1 MRSHALFSRRT
12 FRPALLNTLSSGY
25 NLSQFVKD
33 VVSGSTVG
41 IVALPLAMAFAIAS
55 GCTPE
60 KGLFTAIV
68 AGFIISAIG
77 GSRFQIGGPTG
88 AFVVIVAGIIARHG
102 YEGLVVATCM
112 AGVILLV
119 MGFCGLGR
127 LLKFIP
133 YPVTTGFTTGIALL
147 IFTTQIKDLFGL
159 QLSEIPASFI
169 PKVATLAQASPTAH
183 IDSITV
189 AGVTLVTIFLTR
201 KFFPRFPSHIAG
213 ILAASAV
220 ALLGGLDVATIGTR
234 FGGIPAAL
242 PTFALPENLTGL
254 AVTMFPDAIT
264 IALLAAIESLLSA
277 VVADGMTGERHHSS
291 TELIGQGVAN
301 IASSFFGG
309 IPATGAIARTATNIR
324 AGAFSPVSGMVH
336 AIVLALFV
344 KFFAPVASAIPL
356 ASLAGVLTYVAW
368 DMSELPKF
376 IHILKAPKSD
386 AAVMVSTFLLTV
398 LIDLTVGVQFG
409 VVLAA
414 LLLIGRISDA
424 TQFQNWERTKAAP
437 VKHAPSW
444 NSEIEIY
451 EINGPFFF
459 GCADRFSQ
467 TFSLMRKPPRVI
479 IFRMRH
485 VHTIDATAL
494 HAIELVL
501 LQMQQLN
508 VHVLFSGV
516 DDSIQRQMVRFGL
529 LKFVNKDDI
538 CHSFGTAWK
547 KAHKLV
553 QDTESA
559 AATTPAVA

>member
-1 MRSHALFSRRT
+1 MRSYALFSRRT
-12 FRPALLNTLSSGY
+12 FRPALLTTFASGY

-33 VVSGSTVG
+33 IVSGSTVG

-55 GCTPE
+55 GCSPE
-60 KGLFTAIV
+60 RGLFTAIV

-112 AGVILLV
+112 AGVILLI

-147 IFTTQIKDLFGL
+147 IFTTQIKDLLGL
-159 QLSEIPASFI
+159 HLTDIPASFI
-169 PKVATLAQASPTAH
+169 PKISALAHATPTAH
-183 IDSITV
+183 VDSITV

-201 KFFPRFPSHIAG
+201 KLFPRFPSHIAG
-213 ILAASAV
+213 ILVASAV
-220 ALLGGLDVATIGTR
+220 AIFGGLDVATIGTR
-234 FGGIPAAL
+234 FGGIPAELPSFSL
-242 PTFALPENLTGL
+242 PTNITSL
-254 AVTMFPDAIT
+254 AVTMFPDAVT

-376 IHILKAPKSD
+376 IHTLRAPKSD
-386 AAVMVSTFLLTV
+386 VAVMVSTFLLTV

-424 TQFQNWERTKAAP
+424 TKFQNWERATAAP
-437 VKHAPSW
+437 VKRSPSW
-444 NSEIEIY
+444 NSDIEVY

-494 HAIELVL
+494 HALELVL
-501 LQMQQLN
+501 RQMQHLH

-516 DDSIQRQMVRFGL
+516 DPSIQKQMIRFGL
-529 LKFVNKDDI
+529 LSFISNDDI
-538 CHSFGTAWK
+538 CHSFGTAWS
-547 KAHKLV
+547 KAHEFTQEPPSSPTQQV
-553 QDTESA
+553 M
-559 AATTPAVA
+559 V

>member
-1 MRSHALFSRRT
+1 MRSHAIFNRRT
-12 FRPALLNTLSSGY
+12 FQPALLTTLTSGYTLSK
-25 NLSQFVKD
+25 FVKD
-33 VVSGSTVG
+33 VISGSTVG

-55 GCTPE
+55 GCSPE

-102 YEGLVVATCM
+102 YEGLVVATGM
-112 AGVILLV
+112 AGVLLLI
-119 MGFCGLGR
+119 MGFCGLGK

-147 IFTTQIKDLFGL
+147 IFTTQIKDLLGL

-169 PKVATLAQASPTAH
+169 PKMTALAQASSTAH
-183 IDSITV
+183 VDSITV
-189 AGVTLVTIFLTR
+189 AVVTIVTIFLTR
-201 KFFPRFPSHIAG
+201 KLFPKFPSHIAG

-220 ALLGGLDVATIGTR
+220 AIIGGLDVATIGTR
-234 FGGIPAAL
+234 FGGIPSEL
-242 PTFALPENLTGL
+242 PTFALPSNIPSLV
-254 AVTMFPDAIT
+254 VTMFPDAIT

-291 TELIGQGVAN
+291 TELIGQGIAN
-301 IASSFFGG
+301 IASSLFGG

-324 AGAFSPVSGMVH
+324 AGAFSPVSGIVH

-356 ASLAGVLTYVAW
+356 ASLAGVLAYVAW

-376 IHILKAPKSD
+376 IHILRAPKSD
-386 AAVMVSTFLLTV
+386 VAVMVTTFLLTV
-398 LIDLTVGVQFG
+398 FIDLTVGVQFG

-414 LLLIGRISDA
+414 LLFIGRISDA
-424 TQFQNWERTKAAP
+424 TKFHNWERTKAAP
-437 VKHAPSW
+437 EKHPTSYD
-444 NSEIEIY
+444 SEIEVY

-467 TFSLMRKPPRVI
+467 IFSLMRKPPRVI

-501 LQMQQLN
+501 LQMHHVH

-516 DDSIQRQMVRFGL
+516 DPSIQKQMVRFGL
-529 LKFVNKDDI
+529 LSFISNDDI
-538 CHSFGTAWK
+538 CHSFGTAWS
-547 KAHKLV
+547 KARKIV
-553 QDTESA
+553 DEPSASPAANPA
-559 AATTPAVA
+559 AA

>member
-1 MRSHALFSRRT
+1 MRSHAIFSRRT
-12 FRPALLNTLSSGY
+12 FRPALLTTLTSGY
-25 NLSQFVKD
+25 TLSQFVKD

-55 GCTPE
+55 GCSPE

-102 YEGLVVATCM
+102 YEGLVVATGM
-112 AGVILLV
+112 AGIILLV

-147 IFTTQIKDLFGL
+147 IFTTQIKDLLGL
-159 QLSEIPASFI
+159 QLMDIPASFI
-169 PKVATLAQASPTAH
+169 PKVTTLVQASPTAH

-189 AGVTLVTIFLTR
+189 AGVTIVTIYLTR
-201 KFFPRFPSHIAG
+201 KLFPRFPSHIAG

-220 ALLGGLDVATIGTR
+220 AIIGGLDVSTIGTR
-234 FGGIPAAL
+234 FGGIPAEL
-242 PTFALPENLTGL
+242 PTFALPANIPSLV
-254 AVTMFPDAIT
+254 VTMLPDALT

-291 TELIGQGVAN
+291 TELIGQGIAN

-376 IHILKAPKSD
+376 VHILRAPKSD
-386 AAVMVSTFLLTV
+386 AAVMLCTFLLTV
-398 LIDLTVGVQFG
+398 LVDLTVGVQFG

-444 NSEIEIY
+444 DSEIEVY

-467 TFSLMRKPPRVI
+467 TFSLMRKPPRAI

-508 VHVLFSGV
+508 VHVMFSGV
-516 DDSIQRQMVRFGL
+516 DPSIQKQMVRFGL
-529 LKFVNKDDI
+529 LSFISNDDI
-538 CHSFGTAWK
+538 CHSFGTAWS

-553 QDTESA
+553 DETSA
-559 AATTPAVA
+559 SPTVKPAVA

>member
-1 MRSHALFSRRT
+1 VRSHALFSRKT
-12 FRPALLNTLSSGY
+12 FRPALLKTLTSGY
-25 NLSQFVKD
+25 NLSQFAKD

-60 KGLFTAIV
+60 RGLFTAII

-102 YEGLVVATCM
+102 YAGLAVATSM
-112 AGVILLV
+112 AGVILLI
-119 MGFCGLGR
+119 MGVCGLGK

-147 IFTTQIKDLFGL
+147 IFTTQIKDLLGL
-159 QLSEIPASFI
+159 DLAAIPASFI
-169 PKVATLAQASPTAH
+169 PKITTLAQATPTAH
-183 IDSITV
+183 IDACIV
-189 AGVTLVTIFLTR
+189 AATTLATIFLTR
-201 KFFPRFPSHIAG
+201 KLFPRFPSHIAG
-213 ILAASAV
+213 IITASAI
-220 ALLGGLDVATIGTR
+220 ATFCGLDVATIGTR
-234 FGGIPAAL
+234 FGGIPAEL
-242 PTFALPENLTGL
+242 PSFALPADLTSL
-254 AVTMFPDAIT
+254 AVTMIPDAIT

-277 VVADGMTGERHHSS
+277 VVADGMTSERHHSS
-291 TELIGQGVAN
+291 TELLAQGIAN
-301 IASSFFGG
+301 IASSCFGG

-324 AGAFSPVSGMVH
+324 AGAFSPVSGMIH
-336 AIVLALFV
+336 AIVLALFI

-376 IHILKAPKSD
+376 MHILRAPKSD

-398 LIDLTVGVQFG
+398 LVDLTVGVQFG

-424 TQFQNWERTKAAP
+424 TRFQNWEQTKPASNT
-437 VKHAPSW
+437 HEPSW
-444 NSEIEIY
+444 NGEVEVY

-494 HAIELVL
+494 HALELVL
-501 LQMQQLN
+501 LQMKQLN
-508 VHVLFSGV
+508 VHILFSGV
-516 DDSIQRQMVRFGL
+516 DPSIRQQMIRFGL
-529 LKFVNKDDI
+529 LTHIAEEDI
-538 CHSFGTAWK
+538 LHSFGTAWT
-547 KAHKLV
+547 KAQNLTSPSTV
-553 QDTESA
+553 SATTAPA
-559 AATTPAVA
+559 AA